1 MSKEASCAAEP
12 VPAATAPCVPLR
24 ITDTTLRDAHQSLWA
39 TRLRTSDI
47 LEIIDTID
55 SVGFYSLECWGGATF
70 DVCLRYL
77 RENPWER
84 LRLIKAH
91 AKKTPLQMLLRGQ
104 NILGYRHY
112 PDDVLERF
120 IALAVENGMDI
131 FRIFDALN
139 DNRNL
144 EVAIRTVKKYG
155 GHPQGTI
162 CYTTSPVHTL
172 DLFVKIAK
180 EQEEMGA
187 ESICVKD
194 MAGILTPLAASS
206 LVKALTKTLSI
217 PVQIHTHAT
226 SGMGVA
232 TYVDAVQAGAGA
244 IDCAVWSM
252 AGFSSQPPVEAML
265 AIFDET
271 GHSAGLN
278 REALRRVGR
287 YFADLRALREPA
299 TVSRNYVDPDILE
312 HKIPGGM
319 ISNLRSQLKQQG
331 ALDRIDDVLAEVPR
345 TRADMGYPPLVT
357 PTSQIIGV
365 QSVLNVLSGER
376 YKIVPQETKDYVKG
390 LYGRP
395 PAPIE
400 PAVRKQILGKEKPV
414 TARPADLLEP
424 MLGNV
429 MDNVNPKLIRGE
441 EDILSF
447 CLFPEPA
454 LAYFTWRDLPPDARP
469 PIPADEEEAA
479 RKAATTPAPV
489 APAKPLMA
497 PQDYAEI
504 QSLLGTVRKLG
515 FSELVIRRPDV
526 SLSLKGPG
534 APADAVLPAAE
545 SGPETENG
553 KRETGNGET
562 GNGETAEAT
571 DPNALAEGET
581 LLTAPLTG
589 AFYRSSGLN
598 KPDLVKEGARIKAG
612 QAYCIIEAMK
622 LFNQIKSDAAG
633 TLVRFLAHHGDTV
646 QKGQPIAILR
656 K

>member
-1 MSKEASCAAEP
+1 MHAKEESNASKKRRI
-12 VPAATAPCVPLR
+12 PLR

-47 LEIIDTID
+47 LDIIDVID
-55 SVGFYSLECWGGATF
+55 SVGYYSLECWGGATF
-70 DVCLRYL
+70 DVCLRFL

-91 AKKTPLQMLLRGQ
+91 ARKTPLQMLLRGQ

-120 IALAVENGMDI
+120 IALAVENGVNI

-144 EVAIRTVKKYG
+144 EAAIRFVKKYG

-162 CYTTSPVHTL
+162 CYTTSPVHTTER
-172 DLFVKIAK
+172 FVEIAK
-180 EQEEMGA
+180 EQEQMGA
-187 ESICVKD
+187 ESLCVKD
-194 MAGILTPLAASS
+194 MAGILTPTAARD
-206 LVKALTKTLSI
+206 LVAALTKALSI

-232 TYVDAVQAGAGA
+232 TYVDGVLSGAGA

-265 AIFDET
+265 AIFDESDYET
-271 GHSAGLN
+271 GLD

-287 YFADLRALREPA
+287 YFADLRALREPSSA
-299 TVSRNYVDPDILE
+299 PRNYVDPDILE

-319 ISNLRSQLKQQG
+319 ISNLRSQLQQQG
-331 ALDRIDDVLAEVPR
+331 ALDRLDDVLAEVPR

-376 YKIVPQETKDYVKG
+376 YKIIPQETKDYVQG
-390 LYGRP
+390 LYGRS

-400 PAVRKQILGKEKPV
+400 PSVRKKILGKEKPV
-414 TARPADLLEP
+414 DCRPADLLPP
-424 MLGNV
+424 MLPNV

-479 RKAATTPAPV
+479 RKAKANPAPV

-497 PQDYAEI
+497 PQDYTELE
-504 QSLLGTVRKLG
+504 SLLGTVRRLG
-515 FSELVIRRPDV
+515 ITELTIRRPDAAV
-526 SLSLKGPG
+526 TLR
-534 APADAVLPAAE
+534 ADAQEP
-545 SGPETENG
+545 GNPETRSPAPPESRKPDTPPVPAG
-553 KRETGNGET
+553 G
-562 GNGETAEAT
+562 AT
-571 DPNALAEGET
+571 TDV
-581 LLTAPLTG
+581 LTAPLTG

-598 KPDLVKEGARIKAG
+598 QPNLVEEGAKLKVG
-612 QAYCIIEAMK
+612 TAYCIIEAMK
-622 LFNQIKSDAAG
+622 LFNQIKCERAC
-633 TLVRFLAHHGDTV
+633 TLVRFLVRHGETV
-646 QKGQPIAILR
+646 QKGQPLAEVTY
-656 K
+656 